1 MCVRDCP
8 GCPDMILEVVRRVE
22 DNDKG
27 TDKDKG
33 VESGGEGTERKEGKE
48 GKEGGGTH
56 DGGGDGGTRG
66 GGEEDVLFFEV
77 AENDFMDSL
86 LPPASIITDAFYGHP
101 TDASQGRMDVTAVIR
116 DRVAKDLLIMASND
130 LLGDPAPG
138 KAKVLR
144 IQAVSRARWQYRPL
158 ALGDRVVCTSRRRAM
173 FYLVYY
179 SVYYKLLSVM
189 LRPET

>member
-1 MCVRDCP
+1 
-8 GCPDMILEVVRRVE
+8 MILEVVRRVE

-27 TDKDKG
+27 TDKDKS

-56 DGGGDGGTRG
+56 DGGGGGATRG
-66 GGEEDVLFFEV
+66 GEREEDVLCFGV
-77 AENDFMDSL
+77 AENDVMDNL

-116 DRVAKDLLIMASND
+116 DRVAKDLPIMASND

-144 IQAVSRARWQYRPL
+144 IQAVSLARWQYRPL
-158 ALGDRVVCTSRRRAM
+158 ALGDRVVCTS
-173 FYLVYY
+173 
-179 SVYYKLLSVM
+179 
-189 LRPET
+189 